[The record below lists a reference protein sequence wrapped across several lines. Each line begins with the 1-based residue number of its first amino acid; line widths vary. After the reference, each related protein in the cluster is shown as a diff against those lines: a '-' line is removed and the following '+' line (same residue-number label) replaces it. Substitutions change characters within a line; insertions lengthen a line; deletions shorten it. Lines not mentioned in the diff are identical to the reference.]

1 MKVMFSQKYDLF
13 SLDRDFQLQNLHRN
27 KLLTIVSISFVSNSK
42 PLPSGKILFLQLSL
56 KQVGKDKLRRFAE
69 VETFSN
75 VLQLDAGK
83 PFKGNWN
90 TMFFDNANPVVL
102 ELACGKGEY
111 TVSLAQLF
119 PEKNFIGI
127 DYKGNRIWRG
137 AKTALEEGVKNVG
150 FLRIQIE
157 TILDYFA
164 PGEIDEIWITFPDPQ
179 PQLSREKKRLTS
191 PRFLDKY
198 REILKPGSFVN
209 LKTDNDDLH
218 AYTAE
223 KIAEHGLDLH
233 VKTED
238 LYHSAYADEVLS
250 IKTYYEK
257 KYLKDNKNIN
267 YLKFSFP
274 NEG

>member
-1 MKVMFSQKYDLF
+1 
-13 SLDRDFQLQNLHRN
+13 
-27 KLLTIVSISFVSNSK
+27 
-42 PLPSGKILFLQLSL
+42 
-56 KQVGKDKLRRFAE
+56 VGKDKLRRFAE
-69 VETFSN
+69 IETFSN
-75 VLQLDAGK
+75 VVQLDAGK
-83 PFKGNWN
+83 PFKGNWAKA
-90 TMFFDNANPVVL
+90 FFKNDNPVVL

-111 TVSLAQLF
+111 TVNLAVMF

-137 AKTALEEGVKNVG
+137 AKTALEEGVTNVG

-157 TILDYFA
+157 TLLDYFG

-191 PRFLDKY
+191 ARFLEMYKTV
-198 REILKPGSFVN
+198 LKPGGFVN

-223 KIAEHGLDLH
+223 KITETGLNLH

-238 LYHSAYADEVLS
+238 LYQSEYADEVLN

-267 YLKFSFP
+267 YLKFSF
-274 NEG
+274 

>member
-1 MKVMFSQKYDLF
+1 
-13 SLDRDFQLQNLHRN
+13 
-27 KLLTIVSISFVSNSK
+27 
-42 PLPSGKILFLQLSL
+42 
-56 KQVGKDKLRRFAE
+56 VGKDKLRRFAE
-69 VETFSN
+69 VETFTN

-83 PFKGNWN
+83 PLKGGWANDFFKNN
-90 TMFFDNANPVVL
+90 NPVVL

-111 TVSLAQLF
+111 TVNLAQLF
-119 PEKNFIGI
+119 PGKNFIGI

-137 AKTALEEGVKNVG
+137 AKTALEENVANVG

-157 TILDYFA
+157 NLLDYFG
-164 PGEIDEIWITFPDPQ
+164 PGEVDEIWITFPDPQ

-191 PRFLDKY
+191 PRFLEKY
-198 REILKPGSFVN
+198 QQILKPGGYIN
-209 LKTDNDDLH
+209 LKTDNDGLH

-223 KIAEHGLDLH
+223 KIAELGLDLH
-233 VKTED
+233 VRTED
-238 LYHSAYADEVLS
+238 LYKSPHADEVLS

-274 NEG
+274 YNG